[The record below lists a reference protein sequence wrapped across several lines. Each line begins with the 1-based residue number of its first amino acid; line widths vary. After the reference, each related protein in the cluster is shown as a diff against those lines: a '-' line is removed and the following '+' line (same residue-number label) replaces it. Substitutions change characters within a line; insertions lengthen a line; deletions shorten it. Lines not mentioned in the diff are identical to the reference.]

1 MADVAYLLH
10 WPPDTMH
17 PMELGELMQWRHLAV
32 QRAIARA
39 ASTVSRSA
47 LGEKS
52 EVLACPLR

>member
-32 QRAIARA
+32 ARHNA
-39 ASTVSRSA
+39 MHAPADNT
-47 LGEKS
+47 
-52 EVLACPLR
+52 